1 MIKLFGTTD
10 TIYTSNGDMTLQP
23 LRAIVHKEDNGAFYL
38 ELEAGLEYIND
49 ITDRRII
56 VCDTPQGE
64 QAFRIT
70 SPTITRTKIKAKA
83 QHVFYDSANYLIED
97 SYVVDKNC
105 NDALDH
111 LNNATEPASPYT
123 TISDVPTVTSYRCVR
138 ESLYTAIQTVVE
150 RWGGHL
156 VRDNFNI
163 GVRESI
169 GEDNGVVIR
178 YAKNLKDITKETDWS
193 TVVTKL
199 LPVGKD
205 GTLLNAYDSTASL
218 YVESETQ
225 YDTPFTKTVS
235 FDQSEIEQENYDTP
249 DAYLSALVS
258 DLKQK
263 AQAYVDEYCLPRVNY
278 SLSATVEKLTDIGDT
293 IQVIDEVLGINIMTN
308 VISYEYDCILGGYT
322 SLQFG
327 NFKQSLSGF
336 ASSFT
341 NQTRAIIGEETEN
354 IRVVLSQELE
364 QATSQIW
371 GVLGNSY
378 VLYDGDK
385 ILVLDRLPKETAQNV
400 IMINAGGI
408 GFSTSG
414 INGTFNS
421 AWSIDGTMN
430 MQAINV
436 INFTADLIK
445 GGTLKL
451 GSNLNQSGILE
462 LYDEQNNLIGIMDK
476 SGLKMYGADGSY
488 VLMNQT
494 VGFAGYNKNGIK
506 QYWVSQDEFHMR
518 KSVIEEEITLCG
530 RMRFIPI
537 SIYQGT
543 TLINDGIGL
552 VSVSGEVN
560 DGYEMFLPYGED
572 GLIDANSDSFFV
584 IEQ

>member
-83 QHVFYDSANYLIED
+83 QHVFYDTQNYLIED

-111 LNNATEPASPYT
+111 LNSATEPASPYT

-138 ESLYTAIQTVVE
+138 ESLYSAIKTVVE

-156 VRDNFNI
+156 VRDNYNI

-169 GEDNGVVIR
+169 GQDNGVVIR

-235 FDQSEIEQENYDTP
+235 FDQSEIEPENYDTP

-278 SLSATVEKLTDIGDT
+278 SLAATVEKLTDIGDT

-308 VISYEYDCILGGYT
+308 VISYEYDAISKRYT
-322 SLQFG
+322 NLEFG
-327 NFKQSLSGF
+327 NFRNTLSNLIGTINTNTNKIVTEQTE
-336 ASSFT
+336 AVRVTLSS
-341 NQTRAIIGEETEN
+341 
-354 IRVVLSQELE
+354 ELE
-364 QATSQIW
+364 QATAQIW
-371 GVLGNSY
+371 ATLGNSY
-378 VLYDGDK
+378 VIYDGDK

-408 GFSTSG
+408 GFSSTG

-451 GSNLNQSGILE
+451 GSNLNQSGVLE

-494 VGFAGYNKNGIK
+494 VGFAGYDKNDNKI
-506 QYWVSQDEFHMR
+506 YWVDADEFHMR
-518 KSVIEEEITLCG
+518 KSVIEEEITLCNK
-530 RMRFIPI
+530 MRFIPI
-537 SIYQGT
+537 SIYDGY

-552 VSVSGEVN
+552 VSVSGAP
-560 DGYEMFLPYGED
+560 DGGLELFVPSDSD
-572 GLIDANSDSFFV
+572 GLIDSTGDYYLV
-584 IEQ
+584 RK